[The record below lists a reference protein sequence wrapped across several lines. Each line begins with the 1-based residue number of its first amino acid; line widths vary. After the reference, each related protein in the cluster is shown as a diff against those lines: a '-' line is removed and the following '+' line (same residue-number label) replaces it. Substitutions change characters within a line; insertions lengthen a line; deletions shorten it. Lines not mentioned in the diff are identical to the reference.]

1 MQQYT
6 KPFRLLM
13 NDNPFFGLYLLGV
26 NKYEIDHSIP
36 VAAVA
41 MEGYNFKL
49 LLRKGAY
56 LGLPE
61 AQQIGVLKHEILHI
75 LLGHLG
81 PYYRNRCPDHKI
93 FNIAADLEI
102 NQYIPRDELP
112 EDALFLDKFPE
123 YEFPEKAGTVF
134 YYDFLKQKIEDL
146 KEQYPDE
153 FYGDPCP
160 GDGSSQGPTD
170 PSDQSSNS
178 NDPQEGSSSDPS
190 DSKDGQSQDEPKT
203 GSGKGPSQA
212 DETLIDLYGKGDP
225 SHREWQ
231 NPDLEPGESETGYWE
246 AVDEIRRQQ
255 LRRAYTEIQ
264 RNTGGKGR
272 GYLPGNLLETIDK
285 LMEKKD
291 PVVDWRSYF
300 RRFVAA
306 SQNVVVKKTKRKES
320 NRFIGMPGM
329 KFNPRHDILVAVDTS
344 GSVST
349 DELANFYTELNFI
362 HKAGVKITVA
372 QCDAGISDIQKF
384 SPSNQVKIHGRG
396 GTDFDP
402 PLEYLNKNKSKY
414 TCLVYFTD
422 GACTPPSVKTN
433 KPILWVITRGERHE
447 YKEQK
452 FPGDIVIMK
461 NIAT

>member
-13 NDNPFFGLYLLGV
+13 NDNPFYGMYLLGV
-26 NKYEIDHSIP
+26 NKYEVDHSIP

-49 LLRKGAY
+49 LLRKGGY
-56 LGLPE
+56 LTLPE
-61 AQQIGVLKHEILHI
+61 SHQIGVLKHEILHI
-75 LLGHLG
+75 SLGHLS

-112 EDALFLDKFPE
+112 QDCLYLDKFPE
-123 YEFPEKAGTVF
+123 YDLPEKAGTVF
-134 YYDFLKQKIEDL
+134 YYDFLKEKIEEL
-146 KEQYPDE
+146 KGEYPGE

-160 GDGSSQGPTD
+160 GNGPDQGPSNPGDKPGDGDGDQERTSGD
-170 PSDQSSNS
+170 PSETG
-178 NDPQEGSSSDPS
+178 EGE
-190 DSKDGQSQDEPKT
+190 SKGEPKN
-203 GSGKGPSQA
+203 GSGKGPSQS
-212 DETLIDLYGKGDP
+212 DQTLMDMYGQGDP
-225 SHREWQ
+225 SHSEWDK
-231 NPDLEPGESETGYWE
+231 PDLEPGESETGYWE

-255 LRRAYTEIQ
+255 VRRAYQEAQ
-264 RNTGGKGR
+264 RTTGNKAR
-272 GYLPGNLLETIDK
+272 GYIPGNLIEVIDK
-285 LMEKKD
+285 LLEKKD
-291 PVVDWRSYF
+291 PVVDWRGYF
-300 RRFVAA
+300 RRFIAA
-306 SQNVVVKKTKRKES
+306 SQNVKVNKTKRKES
-320 NRFIGMPGM
+320 NRFIGMPGL
-329 KFNPRHDILVAVDTS
+329 KFNPKLEILVAVDTS

-362 HKAGVKITVA
+362 HRAGVKITVA
-372 QCDAGISDIQKF
+372 QCDADISNVQKF
-384 SPSNQVKIHGRG
+384 NPANQVSIHGRG

-402 PLEYLNKNKSKY
+402 PMEYMNKNRSKY

-433 KPILWVITRGERHE
+433 KPILWVITRGERHQ

-452 FPGDIVIMK
+452 FPGDVIIMK

>member
-26 NKYEIDHSIP
+26 NKYEVDHSIP
-36 VAAVA
+36 IAAVA

-56 LGLPE
+56 LDMPPE
-61 AQQIGVLKHEILHI
+61 HQVGVLKHEILHI
-75 LLGHLG
+75 SLGHLS

-102 NQYIPRDELP
+102 NQYIDRSELP
-112 EDALFLDKFPE
+112 EGCIQMDTFPD
-123 YEFPEKAGTVF
+123 YDLPEKAGTVF

-146 KEQYPDE
+146 KGEYPEE

-160 GDGSSQGPTD
+160 GDGPDQGPKNPGD
-170 PSDQSSNS
+170 SPDGGQ
-178 NDPQEGSSSDPS
+178 DEQEGSSPTSSGDKDS
-190 DSKDGQSQDEPKT
+190 DSESQP
-203 GSGKGPSQA
+203 GKGPSKSDQNLM
-212 DETLIDLYGKGDP
+212 DMYGQGDP
-225 SHREWQ
+225 SHSQWDK
-231 NPDLEPGESETGYWE
+231 PDLEPGESETGYWE

-255 LRRAYTEIQ
+255 VRRAYQEAQ
-264 RNTGGKGR
+264 RTTGNKAR
-272 GYLPGNLLETIDK
+272 GYIPGNLLETIDK

-344 GSVST
+344 GSVSS

-372 QCDAGISDIQKF
+372 QCDADISNVQKF
-384 SPSNQVKIHGRG
+384 SPSNQVQIHGRG

-402 PLEYLNKNKSKY
+402 PVQYLNKNKSKY

-422 GACTPPSVKTN
+422 GACSPPSIKTT
-433 KPILWVITRGERHE
+433 KPILWVITRGERSD

-452 FPGDIVIMK
+452 FPGDVVIMK
-461 NIAT
+461 NVAT

>member
-13 NDNPFFGLYLLGV
+13 NDNPFYGMYLLGV
-26 NKYEIDHSIP
+26 NKYEVDHSIP

-49 LLRKGAY
+49 LLRKGGY
-56 LGLPE
+56 LTLPE
-61 AQQIGVLKHEILHI
+61 SQQIGVLKHEILHI
-75 LLGHLG
+75 SLGHLG

-112 EDALFLDKFPE
+112 ESALFLDKFPE
-123 YEFPEKAGTVF
+123 YELPEKAGTVF
-134 YYDFLKQKIEDL
+134 YYDFLKQKIEEL
-146 KEQYPDE
+146 KGEYPDG

-160 GDGSSQGPTD
+160 GDGPDQGPKNPGDQPGEGNDGEEGTSSAPPGTEQGKSQG
-170 PSDQSSNS
+170 
-178 NDPQEGSSSDPS
+178 
-190 DSKDGQSQDEPKT
+190 EPKDE
-203 GSGKGPSQA
+203 SGTGPSQA
-212 DETLIDLYGKGDP
+212 DQTLMDLYGQGDP
-225 SHREWQ
+225 SHSEWD

-255 LRRAYTEIQ
+255 VRRAYQEAQ
-264 RNTGGKGR
+264 RTTGNKAR
-272 GYLPGNLLETIDK
+272 GYIPGNLIEVIDK
-285 LMEKKD
+285 LLEKKD
-291 PVVDWRSYF
+291 PVVDWRGYF

-306 SQNVVVKKTKRKES
+306 SQNVKVNKTKRKES
-320 NRFIGMPGM
+320 NRFIGMPGL
-329 KFNPRHDILVAVDTS
+329 KFNPKHEILVAVDTS

-349 DELANFYTELNFI
+349 DELANFYTELNFM

-372 QCDAGISDIQKF
+372 QCDANISNVEKF
-384 SPSNQVKIHGRG
+384 NPRNQVSIHGRG

-402 PLEYLNKNKSKY
+402 PMEYMNKNKSKY

-422 GACTPPSVKTN
+422 GACTPPSVKTS
-433 KPILWVITRGERHE
+433 KPVLWVITRGERHQ

-452 FPGDIVIMK
+452 FPGDVIIMK

>member
-13 NDNPFFGLYLLGV
+13 NDNPFFGMYLLGV
-26 NKYEIDHSIP
+26 NKYEINDTIP
-36 VAAVA
+36 LAAVG

-49 LLRKGAY
+49 MLRKDKY
-56 LGLPE
+56 LALPE
-61 AQQIGVLKHEILHI
+61 EQQIGVLKHEILHI
-75 LLGHLG
+75 SLGHLS
-81 PYYRNRCPDHKI
+81 PYYRAKCPDHKI

-102 NQYIPRDELP
+102 NQYIPRNELP
-112 EDALFLDKFPE
+112 DNGIYLDTFPE
-123 YEFPEKAGTVF
+123 YNLPEKAGTVF

-146 KEQYPDE
+146 KEEYPEE

-160 GDGSSQGPTD
+160 GEGSSQGPTNPGD
-170 PSDQSSNS
+170 KPDTREDE
-178 NDPQEGSSSDPS
+178 NDSSSDGTS
-190 DSKDGQSQDEPKT
+190 EGQNDGGNSQD
-203 GSGKGPSQA
+203 GKDPSQA
-212 DETLIDLYGKGDP
+212 DRNLMDMYGSGDP
-225 SHREWQ
+225 SHENWH

-255 LRRAYTEIQ
+255 VRRAYQEAQ
-264 RNTGGKGR
+264 RTTGGKGR
-272 GYLPGNLLETIDK
+272 GYIPGNLLEVIDK
-285 LMEKKD
+285 LLEKKD

-306 SQNVVVKKTKRKES
+306 SQNVKVNKTKRRES
-320 NRFIGMPGM
+320 NRFIGMPGL
-329 KFNPRHDILVAVDTS
+329 KFNPRHEILVAVDTS

-349 DELANFYTELNFI
+349 DELTNFYTELNFI

-372 QCDAGISDIQKF
+372 QCDAGISDIKKF
-384 SPSNQVKIHGRG
+384 SPQDQVTIHGRG

-402 PLEYLNKNKSKY
+402 PVDYINKNKSKY

-422 GACTPPSVKTN
+422 GACTPPSLKTT

-447 YKEQK
+447 YKQQN
-452 FPGDIVIMK
+452 FPGDVVIMK
-461 NIAT
+461 DIAR